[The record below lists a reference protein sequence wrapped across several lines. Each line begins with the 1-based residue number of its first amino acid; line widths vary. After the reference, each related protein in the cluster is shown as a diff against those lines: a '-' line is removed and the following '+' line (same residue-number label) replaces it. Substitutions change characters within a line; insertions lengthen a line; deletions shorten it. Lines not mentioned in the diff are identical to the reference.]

1 MPRVAKRSASQAV
14 KAGSS
19 RRSRPNSPLPLFVP
33 PQLSQPVDKPPSG
46 PQWVHVPPP
55 RSTRFGSPLVLS
67 RVHWVEPRLV
77 AEITY
82 LTWTADNLL
91 RHTVYVG
98 LREDK
103 PADQVRREVAAPAR
117 S

>member
-1 MPRVAKRSASQAV
+1 MPGKLIYAGRVGAGMSV
-14 KAGSS
+14 KVLADL
-19 RRSRPNSPLPLFVP
+19 RRRLDPLARKTSPL
-33 PQLSQPVDKPPSG
+33 S
-46 PQWVHVPPP
+46 VPPP

-67 RVHWVEPRLV
+67 RVHWVEPKLV

-103 PADQVRREVAAPAR
+103 PADQVRRETA
-117 S
+117 SSQ